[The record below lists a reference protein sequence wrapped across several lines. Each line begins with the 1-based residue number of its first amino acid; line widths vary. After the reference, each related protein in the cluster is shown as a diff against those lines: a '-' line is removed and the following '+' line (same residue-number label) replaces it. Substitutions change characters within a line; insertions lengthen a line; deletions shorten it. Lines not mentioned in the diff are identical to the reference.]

1 MQRRKEI
8 VEGRSARRNFY
19 RNDVIN
25 KVRRDCISFSS
36 KHERNGGKSVI
47 YAGASPKYF
56 SPRPVRRVNAIIT
69 EDRRIRD
76 NGGAE

>member
-1 MQRRKEI
+1 MQRRNEI
-8 VEGRSARRNFY
+8 AGGSARRNFY

-47 YAGASPKYF
+47 YRGRFSARVFLTAAS
-56 SPRPVRRVNAIIT
+56 VRSAC
-69 EDRRIRD
+69 
-76 NGGAE
+76 